1 VSTPVDRRGGA
12 ALGSPIG
19 HSLSPVLHRAA
30 YDALGLSD
38 WSYRAIECVEADLGA
53 TLRTLDAE
61 GLAGVGLTMPLKR
74 AVLPMLAGVD
84 DVASRTAAVNTVTFG
99 AVEGQWHGANTDVPG
114 MVEVLRAAGI
124 VAPATEDGAVP
135 WVLGAGATAGSALAA
150 LGTLGYTD
158 IIIVARRPEATADLL
173 AVAERVGVG
182 IEVRPWAAGVGAV
195 AAPVV
200 IATTPAGATD
210 ELAGVVAGQ
219 GQAPAGLL
227 FDVIYAPW
235 PTALADA
242 WSNAGGE
249 VVGGLELLVEQA
261 VEQVRLLTGQR
272 PPAEALR
279 EAGYTALA
287 SR

>member
-1 VSTPVDRRGGA
+1 VSAPETRRGGA

-30 YDALGLSD
+30 YDALGLTG
-38 WSYRAIECVEADLGA
+38 WSYRAIECVEAELGA
-53 TLRTLDAE
+53 TLRSLDAD

-74 AVLPMLAGVD
+74 AVLPMLAAVD
-84 DVASRTAAVNTVTFG
+84 DVAARTAAVNTVVFG
-99 AVEGQWHGANTDVPG
+99 QVEGDWQGANTDVPG
-114 MVEVLRAAGI
+114 LIAVLAAAGI
-124 VAPATEDGAVP
+124 SAPAAAGDDTP

-150 LGTLGYTD
+150 LGAIGYD
-158 IIIVARRPEATADLL
+158 RAVVVARRPEAAADLA

-182 IEVRPWAAGVGAV
+182 IEVRPWSEGTGALAAHL
-195 AAPVV
+195 V

-210 ELAGVVAGQ
+210 ELAAAVRS
-219 GQAPAGLL
+219 PAGLL
-227 FDVIYAPW
+227 FDVIYSPW
-235 PTALADA
+235 PTALAGA
-242 WSNAGGE
+242 WSSSGGR

-279 EAGYTALA
+279 EAGYAALA